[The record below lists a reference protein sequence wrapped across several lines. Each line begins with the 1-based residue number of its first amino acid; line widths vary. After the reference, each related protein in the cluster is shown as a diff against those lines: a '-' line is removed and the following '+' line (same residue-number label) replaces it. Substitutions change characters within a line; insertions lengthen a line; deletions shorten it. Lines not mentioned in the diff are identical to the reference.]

1 MTDTRTLDLERL
13 AERYADTHAALSE
26 LMAALEAELR
36 AVKRAYLTRIKAVA
50 GRAGTRKQALVEYV
64 QAYPGQFESPR
75 MRTLHGVK
83 VGLQKGRGKLACA
96 NADFTIRAIERR
108 HPDKI
113 DVLLKTTRKPVLAG
127 LQQLEARE
135 LQVLGVEIVGT
146 GDRIVVRHVD
156 SDIEKMVDAYLE
168 EDEAP
173 LKATV

>member
-113 DVLLKTTRKPVLAG
+113 DVLLKTTRKPGSCRCWAWRSSAP
-127 LQQLEARE
+127 E
-135 LQVLGVEIVGT
+135 T
-146 GDRIVVRHVD
+146 GSWCATLTPTSRRWSMLTWKKTRH
-156 SDIEKMVDAYLE
+156 L
-168 EDEAP
+168 
-173 LKATV
+173 